1 MYIEMVDETGQ
12 VSEEIIKQTHDILE
26 FAAKKIGKE
35 EKEMA
40 TKLIKK
46 MSENIEEY
54 WHEYKN
60 QG

>member
-1 MYIEMVDETGQ
+1 MQ
-12 VSEEIIKQTHDILE
+12 EEAKQL
-26 FAAKKIGKE
+26 KISFEGFSKE
-35 EKEMA
+35 EKEIA

-60 QG
+60 QGQVRV